1 MITKAV
7 SYYLKPSNFPTFQT
21 LNNLN
26 PQPLNSIMIK
36 DIPIQKVEDLA
47 IAIAP
52 RLESEE
58 GWEDF
63 WDAYLINLKDEPI
76 QSVLVNSTGYGEI
89 DGEKRRTSTLRYF
102 WETIGP
108 LEIVKIEPVM
118 KTVFDLASE
127 FWVSFSYNN
136 YLYDKKYVFVPGS
149 LDEIN
154 FTDIPFL
161 DRKGVMIR

>member
-1 MITKAV
+1 
-7 SYYLKPSNFPTFQT
+7 
-21 LNNLN
+21 
-26 PQPLNSIMIK
+26 MIK

-47 IAIAP
+47 IAVAP
-52 RLESEE
+52 RLPHEE
-58 GWEDF
+58 DWEDF

-76 QSVLVNSTGYGEI
+76 RSVLVNSTGYGEI

-102 WETIGP
+102 WEEIGP
-108 LEIVKIEPVM
+108 LDIVKIEPVI
-118 KTVFDLASE
+118 KSVFELASE
-127 FWVSFSYNN
+127 FWVSFSYND